1 MYNELY
7 LAWKQEVEKDELG
20 KLSSSFYSDLANY
33 LKKLREESR
42 MLDKRTAKASLL
54 KKETQNVK
62 RMAVELIETRY
73 RKLIRVVS
81 KGEEPPAEGLT
92 SEEEKLLS
100 GVTPV
105 TETYHSFAKNVLHGN
120 SLIVDAEQG
129 NKRIVLRFLKDIP
142 AIMGADMKPYGPFKV
157 EDIASLPRENAK
169 ILVKQGLAEKI
180 TNS

>member
-1 MYNELY
+1 MYDELY
-7 LAWKQEVEKDELG
+7 LAWKQEVGKDELG
-20 KLSSSFYSDLANY
+20 KLSSSFYSDLVNY

-62 RMAVELIETRY
+62 RIAVELIETRY
-73 RKLIRVVS
+73 KKLIRVVS

-92 SEEEKLLS
+92 NEEEKLLS
-100 GVTPV
+100 GMTPV
-105 TETYHSFAKNVLHGN
+105 TENYHSFAKNVLHGN

-169 ILVKQGLAEKI
+169 ILVKRRLAEKI
-180 TNS
+180 TSS